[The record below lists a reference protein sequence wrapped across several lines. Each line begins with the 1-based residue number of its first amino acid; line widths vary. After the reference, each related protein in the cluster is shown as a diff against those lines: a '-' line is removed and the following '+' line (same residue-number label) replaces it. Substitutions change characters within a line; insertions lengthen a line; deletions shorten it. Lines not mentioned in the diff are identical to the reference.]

1 MVQARLTILLA
12 GLCLLASSCAVP
24 KESIKTDRFSYR
36 WEKAMMTGSRTGVTA
51 VVGSG
56 VQKALGRVSAD
67 GSYTSPSGRIFAPG
81 TSTALAAAALISYQD
96 TMAPLREVIGH
107 SAEEMPRGG
116 INCAL
121 YAWTADALKLG
132 VESELGCEVDAA
144 VMNKGGIRVDMPAG
158 DVTVDD
164 ISSMFPF
171 LNYLTYVEVPGTE
184 MRKLLQFFAAGNFQ
198 AISGIEMRVKDGSL
212 VEATIGGRPLD
223 DADWY
228 RIATVDYL
236 LDGGD
241 HIYLARNSRKLVI
254 SKHRML
260 DWMKKYVASL
270 EEQGKVIECKDFT
283 RVIEL

>member
-1 MVQARLTILLA
+1 
-12 GLCLLASSCAVP
+12 
-24 KESIKTDRFSYR
+24 
-36 WEKAMMTGSRTGVTA
+36 
-51 VVGSG
+51 
-56 VQKALGRVSAD
+56 
-67 GSYTSPSGRIFAPG
+67 
-81 TSTALAAAALISYQD
+81 
-96 TMAPLREVIGH
+96 
-107 SAEEMPRGG
+107 
-116 INCAL
+116 
-121 YAWTADALKLG
+121 
-132 VESELGCEVDAA
+132 
-144 VMNKGGIRVDMPAG
+144 
-158 DVTVDD
+158 
-164 ISSMFPF
+164 
-171 LNYLTYVEVPGTE
+171 

>member
-56 VQKALGRVSAD
+56 VEKALGRVSAD
-67 GSYTSPSGRIFAPG
+67 GSYTSPSGRIYAPG

-171 LNYLTYVEVPGTE
+171 LNYLTYVEVPGAE

-260 DWMKKYVASL
+260 DWMKKYV
-270 EEQGKVIECKDFT
+270 KI
-283 RVIEL
+283 